1 MILEIRVPEFEKENG
16 LTIAKWLKETG
27 DIVEKDESIAEVDT
41 DKALITIEAP
51 EAGRL
56 EILVGCEEVENG
68 QLLARLDTS
77 FKPEPI
83 KVDSFRNVSLYVK
96 SDSFSVSIDGATLW
110 PMVKCNSQSL
120 QRTYVFKKG
129 DKIVV
134 TTKGAV
140 WFADPSGTGGFYGVN
155 CYEIY
160 NQSYPV
166 TNYQSSYNG
175 VLTSNYD
182 FHIIIK

>member
-77 FKPEPI
+77 FKPEPKI
-83 KVDSFRNVSLYVK
+83 KNNISPND
-96 SDSFSVSIDGATLW
+96 
-110 PMVKCNSQSL
+110 
-120 QRTYVFKKG
+120 
-129 DKIVV
+129 IV
-134 TTKGAV
+134 GR
-140 WFADPSGTGGFYGVN
+140 
-155 CYEIY
+155 
-160 NQSYPV
+160 
-166 TNYQSSYNG
+166 
-175 VLTSNYD
+175 
-182 FHIIIK
+182 